1 MNNYKFSNDKSLF
14 DLFNMINPNCYQA
27 LIINSIIED
36 NKTDCLKYLDEL
48 KTAFELYKWSSDDK
62 STAYIDQLICNSD
75 LNTWQKT
82 AIMHI
87 ISNNVIKCQETIN
100 KEINRLKQNELN
112 ANKVNQSQNYS
123 KCINDKF
130 YGSIYDLLYNNLF

>member
-1 MNNYKFSNDKSLF
+1 
-14 DLFNMINPNCYQA
+14 
-27 LIINSIIED
+27 
-36 NKTDCLKYLDEL
+36 
-48 KTAFELYKWSSDDK
+48 
-62 STAYIDQLICNSD
+62 
-75 LNTWQKT
+75 
-82 AIMHI
+82 MHI

-112 ANKVNQSQNYS
+112 ADKVNQSQNYS

>member
-1 MNNYKFSNDKSLF
+1 MRKYPKSETFTLVQEIKQTLYSGLRSIMFAIKSYNKQDK
-14 DLFNMINPNCYQA
+14 
-27 LIINSIIED
+27 
-36 NKTDCLKYLDEL
+36 LKYLNEL
-48 KTAFELYKWSSDDK
+48 KIAFELYKWSSDDK
-62 STAYIDQLICNSD
+62 STPYIDQLICNSD

-112 ANKVNQSQNYS
+112 TNKINQAQNYS

>member
-36 NKTDCLKYLDEL
+36 NKSDCLKYLNEL
-48 KTAFELYKWSSDDK
+48 KVAFELYKWPIDDK
-62 STAYIDQLICNSD
+62 STNYIDQLICNSS
-75 LNTWQKT
+75 LLTWQKT
-82 AIMHI
+82 AIMYI

-100 KEINRLKQNELN
+100 KEINRLKQVEIDK
-112 ANKVNQSQNYS
+112 NKVNQIKYDPHY
-123 KCINDKF
+123 INDKF
-130 YGSIYDLLYNNLF
+130 YGSIYDLMRNNWF